1 MSRTIRVSA
10 VVMRD
15 ESGRVLNV
23 RKRGTSML
31 MLPGGKPE
39 AGEDPRDTAVREFA
53 EELGVELDP
62 LLLRGIGRFTTAA
75 ANEPGHSL
83 VADVFEHPFRAVDAP
98 RAEIEHL
105 EWVDPSAARGSM
117 APLNSE
123 HVFPGLIDRAPL
135 ARLAPQRIAVYT
147 GSAMGGDPR
156 FARAAEE
163 FGAVLA
169 ARGIDLV
176 YGGGKVG
183 LMGVVAD
190 AVLAG
195 GGEAFGVIPQR
206 LVDGEIGHAGLTR
219 LEVVPD
225 MHARK
230 RRMIALADALV
241 ALPGGPGTL
250 EEFFEAFTWMNLG
263 LHNRPVALVDV
274 DGYWQPMLTALGD
287 MVERGFLAQRY
298 LDSLIVESDP
308 EALLRRLSEWTPPPA
323 KWG

>member
-1 MSRTIRVSA
+1 
-10 VVMRD
+10 
-15 ESGRVLNV
+15 
-23 RKRGTSML
+23 
-31 MLPGGKPE
+31 
-39 AGEDPRDTAVREFA
+39 
-53 EELGVELDP
+53 
-62 LLLRGIGRFTTAA
+62 
-75 ANEPGHSL
+75 
-83 VADVFEHPFRAVDAP
+83 
-98 RAEIEHL
+98 
-105 EWVDPSAARGSM
+105 
-117 APLNSE
+117 
-123 HVFPGLIDRAPL
+123 
-135 ARLAPQRIAVYT
+135 
-147 GSAMGGDPR
+147 MGGDPR